1 MRAGRD
7 VGRRTGHARSAHFIA
22 LLLRGGWGV
31 FLFCRAAE
39 RGGASLLLPCR
50 SAVRGAGCG
59 VHSAPGR
66 HRARAVL
73 ASGTQRPGRAGRC
86 GACCTCGRQPTSKT
100 CFPVTLAARYCFC
113 QVVLHHARC
122 FRRRSPRFVSEVG
135 LGTRALSLSVWVSS
149 LLNSTAD
156 ACKQAHSLPLLL
168 LGRCPTSRFLQ
179 SQTLCLSSPVAANM
193 QPAVFSRAWTPACQD
208 HETCL
213 MQPSKPA
220 ALSSTSHA
228 RMHEL
233 AHPL

>member
-1 MRAGRD
+1 MRAGRA
-7 VGRRTGHARSAHFIA
+7 VGRRAGHARSAHFIA

-168 LGRCPTSRFLQ
+168 LGRCLTPRTVTNTLPEQPGGGRYAACRVQSGVHPRTTKHVSCSQASRQ
-179 SQTLCLSSPVAANM
+179 H
-193 QPAVFSRAWTPACQD
+193 SRRHHMA
-208 HETCL
+208 
-213 MQPSKPA
+213 
-220 ALSSTSHA
+220 HA
-228 RMHEL
+228 
-233 AHPL
+233 